1 MRTAGFPEEIRL
13 RQCHGQTDNGV
24 TDSVQEDMTVSFQ
37 GFQNKNLSVKT
48 GSPCPY
54 LLLPSGIHFP

>member
-24 TDSVQEDMTVSFQ
+24 TDSVQEVFSLAGVAGADPPAEKET
-37 GFQNKNLSVKT
+37 L
-48 GSPCPY
+48 
-54 LLLPSGIHFP
+54 